1 MIGKKNY
8 FLYLLVG
15 LLGFSTSAIA
25 QQNNTSSKM
34 YQKALDAFN
43 EKNFSTSIKIL
54 ETEIEK
60 NKNNIEAQVFL
71 FQVYTEAKQF
81 QKSINT
87 FEKLISI
94 DSSVLLPFIVKYATA
109 YAIMGNYSKAA
120 AIIEDFQQ
128 KNLLP
133 SYLKTKASELL
144 LICDFA
150 KNHPAEKEI
159 KVENIGDSVNT
170 ADAEYFPSITV
181 QDSLFLFMRRTNFKR
196 EDFYFSILKK
206 NIFSK
211 AIALADNLNLAEK
224 KGSMSLSQDLNTLY
238 FAADYNEQGFGRYD
252 IYKVTKTNT
261 GWSTPKNLE
270 IGRAHV

>member
-15 LLGFSTSAIA
+15 LLEFSTSAIA

-54 ETEIEK
+54 ETEVEK
-60 NKNNIEAQVFL
+60 NQNNIEAQVFL

-94 DSSVLLPFIVKYATA
+94 DSSV
-109 YAIMGNYSKAA
+109 
-120 AIIEDFQQ
+120 Q
-128 KNLLP
+128 
-133 SYLKTKASELL
+133 
-144 LICDFA
+144 
-150 KNHPAEKEI
+150 
-159 KVENIGDSVNT
+159 
-170 ADAEYFPSITV
+170 
-181 QDSLFLFMRRTNFKR
+181 
-196 EDFYFSILKK
+196 
-206 NIFSK
+206 
-211 AIALADNLNLAEK
+211 
-224 KGSMSLSQDLNTLY
+224 
-238 FAADYNEQGFGRYD
+238 
-252 IYKVTKTNT
+252 
-261 GWSTPKNLE
+261 

>member
-15 LLGFSTSAIA
+15 LLEFSTSAIA

-60 NKNNIEAQVFL
+60 NQNNIEAQVFL

-94 DSSVLLPFIVKYATA
+94 DTSVLLPFIVKYATA

-211 AIALADNLNLAEK
+211 EALK
-224 KGSMSLSQDLNTLY
+224 RFVY
-238 FAADYNEQGFGRYD
+238 HF
-252 IYKVTKTNT
+252 YK
-261 GWSTPKNLE
+261 
-270 IGRAHV
+270 IF

>member
-1 MIGKKNY
+1 MC
-8 FLYLLVG
+8 
-15 LLGFSTSAIA
+15 
-25 QQNNTSSKM
+25 SSD
-34 YQKALDAFN
+34 L
-43 EKNFSTSIKIL
+43 SI
-54 ETEIEK
+54 
-60 NKNNIEAQVFL
+60 
-71 FQVYTEAKQF
+71 
-81 QKSINT
+81 
-87 FEKLISI
+87 
-94 DSSVLLPFIVKYATA
+94 LLPFIVKYATA
-109 YAIMGNYSKAA
+109 YAILGNYSKAA

-211 AIALADNLNLAEK
+211 ATALADNLNLAEK

-252 IYKVTKTNT
+252 I
-261 GWSTPKNLE
+261 
-270 IGRAHV
+270 